1 MAAIQVTLL
10 LTLAASAIAANA
22 PYRVVRLGYKYD
34 TPYGAYPIRS
44 APAVISSPI
53 THVASTYHSTPVKA
67 ALATVPSY
75 STSYRSGAVV
85 APYYQAAPATLV
97 AHAPSVA
104 TTVHTVPA
112 SYAKV
117 TKFNTYQTA
126 PAVVASP
133 AFATYNSAPVITR
146 QYSTSPVYTS
156 SVLGLPNVA
165 TTYGTAPYTTKV
177 YHSAPAVA
185 STVRAVPTATGLT
198 KVTGVTYH
206 NAPALATYRSSPV
219 VTGVYQ
225 NSPVL
230 TTGPAVTAVVHGFP
244 AVTKITGHRSSPVF
258 TGVYGTSSPVL
269 TAAAPATVTTVH
281 AAPSVAAVHHT
292 STGVT
297 RVTKADPFHAIDQHT
312 VHTRPLVSTVAHSP
326 VSTVAHVPAYGY
338 GVGALG
344 YTQGL
349 PVYGHNYGYGLD
361 AFGYT
366 AKIHK
371 KCEYKSFYA

>member
-1 MAAIQVTLL
+1 MATIQVTLL
-10 LTLAASAIAANA
+10 LTLAASAIAANV
-22 PYRVVRLGYKYD
+22 PYRDVRVGYGYG

-44 APAVISSPI
+44 APAVISAPVA
-53 THVASTYHSTPVKA
+53 HVASTYHATPVVKA
-67 ALATVPSY
+67 ALAAVPSY
-75 STSYRSGAVV
+75 STSYRSDLGFT
-85 APYYQAAPATLV
+85 PYYQSAPATVL
-97 AHAPSVA
+97 AHAPTVA
-104 TTVHTVPA
+104 TAVHTVPA

-117 TKFNTYQTA
+117 TKFNTYQAA
-126 PAVVASP
+126 PAVAATP
-133 AFATYNSAPVITR
+133 AFATYRSAPVITR
-146 QYSTSPVYTS
+146 QYHNAPVYTS

-165 TTYGTAPYTTKV
+165 TSYGTAPFATKV
-177 YHSAPAVA
+177 YHSAPTVATAVH
-185 STVRAVPTATGLT
+185 AVPAVTGVT
-198 KVTGVTYH
+198 KLTGVTYH

-230 TTGPAVTAVVHGFP
+230 TAGPAVTTAVHGFP
-244 AVTKITGHRSSPVF
+244 AVTKVTGYRSSPFVA
-258 TGVYGTSSPVL
+258 GVYGASAPVL
-269 TAAAPATVTTVH
+269 TAAAPATVTAVH
-281 AAPSVAAVHHT
+281 AAPSVAAVHHAA
-292 STGVT
+292 TGVT
-297 RVTKADPFHAIDQHT
+297 RVTKADPFHVSEEHT
-312 VHTRPLVSTVAHSP
+312 VHTRPVVSTVAHSP

-371 KCEYKSFYA
+371 KCE